1 MLKVHI
7 VGKEIA
13 NGRGIGERGVV
24 GEVVIANNAE
34 EANAKAKPGM
44 ILVTNSTDRDMMPAI
59 ELAAAM
65 ITVDGGLTSHAG
77 IVGPSLGKP
86 VIVGV
91 EDALTV
97 FKDGQMISIDPLT
110 GKLYNA

>member
-1 MLKVHI
+1 M
-7 VGKEIA
+7 
-13 NGRGIGERGVV
+13 
-24 GEVVIANNAE
+24 
-34 EANAKAKPGM
+34 
-44 ILVTNSTDRDMMPAI
+44 
-59 ELAAAM
+59 AAAM